1 MEGARA
7 PLFEKCTDRALF
19 VPSQCL
25 PPKIRADKL
34 ALPSPL
40 EYAIRRNYSPYY
52 YNTLMEQRKN
62 PMSKSIR
69 AFLLAATALVAF
81 PAFAAEDAAET
92 KDKPATEA
100 AAKPAADKAD
110 KADKADAAPAKE
122 AKDFTVLKVGGDD
135 IKNSEVVDT
144 WKGLFP
150 GGQAPDF
157 TSFDENIR
165 QNVLRG
171 IVSERLIYNE
181 AVKAGYDKDPEVKKR
196 LANMEKQVIM
206 QSFMEN
212 KAKNLVTDD
221 QLRAAYAE
229 KVAAAKGQEEVRARH
244 ILVASEE
251 EAKKIAADV
260 KKGGD
265 FEKIAKEKS
274 TDKGSGANGGELG
287 WFTKERMVPEFAD
300 AAFKLKKGDISAP
313 IKTEFGWH
321 IIKVEDRRPVQVA
334 SFDDMKE
341 SLKGE
346 LANKAVQTYVDSL
359 LKKSDIKYYDANG
372 KEKPFSTS
380 LAPAAKGGDKPADKA
395 DKK

>member
-1 MEGARA
+1 M
-7 PLFEKCTDRALF
+7 
-19 VPSQCL
+19 
-25 PPKIRADKL
+25 
-34 ALPSPL
+34 
-40 EYAIRRNYSPYY
+40 N
-52 YNTLMEQRKN
+52 
-62 PMSKSIR
+62 KSIR
-69 AFLLAATALVAF
+69 ALLLAATTLIAF
-81 PAFAAEDAAET
+81 PAFAAEDAA
-92 KDKPATEA
+92 DATSADTAPKA
-100 AAKPAADKAD
+100 AVAADKTATTP
-110 KADKADAAPAKE
+110 AAPV
-122 AKDFTVLKVGGDD
+122 KDYTVLKVGGSD
-135 IKNSEVVDT
+135 IKNSEVIDT

-157 TSFDENIR
+157 NSFDENIR

-171 IVSERLIYNE
+171 IASERLIYNE

-196 LANMEKQVIM
+196 LEQLQKQVVM
-206 QSFMEN
+206 QAFMEN
-212 KAKNLVTDD
+212 KAKDLITDD

-229 KVAAAKGQEEVRARH
+229 KVAASKGQEEVRARH
-244 ILVASEE
+244 ILVATEE

-265 FEKIAKEKS
+265 FEKIAKDKS

-287 WFTKERMVPEFAD
+287 WFTKDRMVPEFAD
-300 AAFKLKKGDISAP
+300 IAFKLKKGEISAP
-313 IKTEFGWH
+313 VKTEFGWH

-346 LANKAVQTYVDSL
+346 LANKAVQTYVEGL

-372 KEKPFSTS
+372 KEKPFSTA
-380 LAPAAKGGDKPADKA
+380 LAPASKADGAAPVAATPAKA

>member
-1 MEGARA
+1 M
-7 PLFEKCTDRALF
+7 
-19 VPSQCL
+19 
-25 PPKIRADKL
+25 
-34 ALPSPL
+34 
-40 EYAIRRNYSPYY
+40 N
-52 YNTLMEQRKN
+52 
-62 PMSKSIR
+62 KSIR
-69 AFLLAATALVAF
+69 ALLLAATALIAF
-81 PAFAAEDAAET
+81 PAYAAGDAADAT
-92 KDKPATEA
+92 PGDPAPKA
-100 AAKPAADKAD
+100 AVSADKSAT
-110 KADKADAAPAKE
+110 PAK
-122 AKDFTVLKVGGDD
+122 DYTVLKVGGSD
-135 IKNSEVVDT
+135 IKNSEVIDT

-150 GGQAPDF
+150 NGQAPDF
-157 TSFDENIR
+157 NSFDENIR

-181 AVKAGYDKDPEVKKR
+181 AVKAGYDKDAEVKKR
-196 LANMEKQVIM
+196 LEQLQKQVVM
-206 QSFMEN
+206 QAFMEN
-212 KAKNLVTDD
+212 KAKDLVTDD

-244 ILVASEE
+244 ILVASED

-265 FEKIAKEKS
+265 FEKIAKDKS

-287 WFTKERMVPEFAD
+287 WFTKDRMVPEFAD

-313 IKTEFGWH
+313 VKTEFGWH

-346 LANKAVQTYVDSL
+346 LANKSVQTYVEGL

-380 LAPAAKGGDKPADKA
+380 LAPAAKGDAAAKPDASATPEKADKA
-395 DKK
+395 DKATKADKK

>member
-1 MEGARA
+1 MRM
-7 PLFEKCTDRALF
+7 PIRAL
-19 VPSQCL
+19 
-25 PPKIRADKL
+25 
-34 ALPSPL
+34 
-40 EYAIRRNYSPYY
+40 
-52 YNTLMEQRKN
+52 
-62 PMSKSIR
+62 
-69 AFLLAATALVAF
+69 LLAATALIANPV
-81 PAFAAEDAAET
+81 FAAEDTADAPKTEKADTKAEP
-92 KDKPATEA
+92 KEVAPGDKAE
-100 AAKPAADKAD
+100 KAD
-110 KADKADAAPAKE
+110 KAAAP

-157 TSFDENIR
+157 ASFDENIR

-181 AVKAGYDKDPEVKKR
+181 AIKAGYDKDAEVKKR
-196 LANMEKQVIM
+196 LAQLEKQVIM

-244 ILVASEE
+244 ILVASED

-260 KKGGD
+260 KKGAD

-287 WFTKERMVPEFAD
+287 WFTKDRMVPEFAE
-300 AAFKLKKGDISAP
+300 AAFKLKKGDISSP

-321 IIKVEDRRPVQVA
+321 VIKVEDRRPVQVA

-346 LANKAVQTYVDSL
+346 LANKSVQTYVESL
-359 LKKSDIKYYDANG
+359 LKKSDIKYYDASG

-380 LAPAAKGGDKPADKA
+380 LAPAAKGAEKPADKA
-395 DKK
+395 ADKK